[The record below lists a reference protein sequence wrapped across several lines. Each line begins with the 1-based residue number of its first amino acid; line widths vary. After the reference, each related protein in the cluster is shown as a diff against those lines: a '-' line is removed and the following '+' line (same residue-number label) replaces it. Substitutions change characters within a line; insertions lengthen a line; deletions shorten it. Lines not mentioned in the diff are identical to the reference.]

1 MTPTNLHS
9 HAPFKDA
16 QNCKKNK
23 GVHRVPQ
30 AEILLNKAFRD
41 RLRSNASF
49 SDLASFADYLSR
61 IRWRTGCGRT
71 P

>member
-1 MTPTNLHS
+1 MIPTNLHS
-9 HAPFKDA
+9 YAPFKDA
-16 QNCKKNK
+16 QNCKNNK

-41 RLRSNASF
+41 RFRSNASF
-49 SDLASFADYLSR
+49 SDLASFADYLSLIHR
-61 IRWRTGCGRT
+61 RTDCGRT